1 MAKNISEELD
11 WLESKA
17 NSIKQYVDAN
27 PYHLVQD
34 RTVTKYT
41 KDGGAYEDVV
51 QKIEVIQKSLRD
63 SLKEYADLIAQI
75 DKLREEEKKKEVE
88 ARGNTKMNSRMKNL
102 TSK

>member
-41 KDGGAYEDVV
+41 KDGAAYEDIV
-51 QKIEVIQKSLRD
+51 QRKTRNKGGTLMATKSELVERLAKRFKGVPNFD
-63 SLKEYADLIAQI
+63 ITDAEELVDDALKAHGLIA
-75 DKLREEEKKKEVE
+75 
-88 ARGNTKMNSRMKNL
+88 S
-102 TSK
+102 

>member
-41 KDGGAYEDVV
+41 KDGGSYEDVV

-75 DKLREEEKKKEVE
+75 DKLREEEKKKEVVG
-88 ARGNTKMNSRMKNL
+88 RGTTPVNKRMQKLATK
-102 TSK
+102 